1 MKINK
6 KSLHQFIAEYIE
18 LCNPERIF
26 VNDDTPEAVD
36 YIRKAALR
44 DGEEGRLAIEGHT
57 FHFDSYGDQ
66 GRDKENTKILL
77 PKGIELGPA
86 IVTGKREEGLEQIH
100 SILKDIMK
108 GKELFISF
116 FCLGPANSEFTI
128 PCVQLT
134 DSSYVIHN
142 EFLLY
147 RQGYE
152 EFIRRASQG
161 TPNKFY
167 KFVHSQGEVDER
179 KVSKNLDKRR
189 VYIDLYDDMV
199 YSTNTQ
205 YGGNSIGLKKLAMRL
220 AIFQASQEGW
230 LTEHMLILGIRGPEN
245 RITYFTGAYPSMCG
259 KTSTAMIEGESMVGD
274 DIAYLR
280 KKDGIVRAVNVER
293 GMFGIIQGINSKDD
307 PLLWKA
313 LNNPGD
319 IIFSNVLI
327 TDDGGVH
334 WIDKDGDDPPKGKN
348 HSGEWVKGK
357 KDAKGKDIPPSHP
370 NARFTLGLKLL
381 DNVDQRLDDP
391 EGLEVGGMV
400 YGGRDSDTCVP
411 VEEAF
416 NWSHGIITK
425 GAALESETTAATLGK
440 EGVREINPMAN
451 LDFLSVPVGK
461 YIQMNLDFE
470 KGLKKTSL
478 IFSVNYFLK
487 DKDGKWLNEKNDKQV
502 WFKWMELRVNN
513 DADVIETPTGM
524 IPKYDDL
531 KRLFKEV
538 LNKDYTEEDY
548 IKQFTIRIP
557 ENLSK
562 IERVKKFYET
572 QVFDAPRVLFDV
584 LEEQKQRLLKAK
596 EKYGDYIS
604 PKALMGR

>member
-1 MKINK
+1 
-6 KSLHQFIAEYIE
+6 

-44 DGEEGRLAIEGHT
+44 DGEEGRLAIDGHT

-66 GRDKENTKILL
+66 GRDKENTRILL
-77 PKGIELGPA
+77 PKGIDLGPA
-86 IVTGKREEGLEQIH
+86 IVTGNREEGLEQIH

-161 TPNKFY
+161 ALNKFY

-230 LTEHMLILGIRGPEN
+230 LAEHMLILGIRGPEN

-381 DNVDQRLDDP
+381 DNVDPRLDDS

-548 IKQFTIRIP
+548 IKQFTVRIP